1 MLNIVPLLGEFLGA
15 FLFLLTILFTGNWAA
30 IGAALAVLI
39 YILGPISGGHV
50 NPAVSLAM
58 YVKGS
63 LDGAEFLAYT
73 VSQLFGAVA
82 AVYTYRS
89 VA

>member
-63 LDGAEFLAYT
+63 LGGAEFLAYT

>member
-1 MLNIVPLLGEFLGA
+1 MQLVPLLGEFLGA
-15 FLFLLTILFTGNWAA
+15 FLFLLVILFTGNWAA
-30 IGAALAVLI
+30 IGAALAGLIFVLA
-39 YILGPISGGHV
+39 PVSGGHV

-63 LDGAEFLAYT
+63 LSGTEFLAYT
-73 VSQLFGAVA
+73 VAQLMGAVA
-82 AVYTYRS
+82 AVYTFRS

>member
-1 MLNIVPLLGEFLGA
+1 MQVVPMLGEFLGA
-15 FLFLLTILFTGNWAA
+15 FLFLLVILFTGNWAA
-30 IGAALAVLI
+30 IGAALAGLI
-39 YILGPISGGHV
+39 FVLGPVSGGHV

-58 YVKGS
+58 YVKGNLS
-63 LDGAEFLAYT
+63 GVEFLSYVVA
-73 VSQLFGAVA
+73 QLMGAVA